1 MKKMMSRFH
10 VNGRLCLGICGFG
23 ALFCLSPLIFL
34 IFGRTRE
41 ANDASLQSFHN
52 LSSDSANSYTAFFFV
67 TIISTA
73 DVLLDLPPKLAAY
86 FRATEKEETSQTATK
101 ISRLSEIERSIFIVG
116 VLLQSAVGFL
126 PTSTDVI
133 IVEFVQNCTKNA
145 SLLLIFAPI
154 SVYLQ
159 RCTTTFTVSR
169 IFAMALISTAG
180 YILQTLSYFVEKRS
194 YSWSLL
200 ILLSGVSMY
209 AVSILFTM
217 FALLSAIKYCIE
229 KIKARKSPGNLSVRT
244 GTTDDSDDEL
254 YTNYIPGLHMLST
267 LILGSAETSVAL
279 TPLDK
284 IEDSIRNRNYVV
296 LFVVVMVLVIEL
308 RVRKNE
314 IARELV
320 RSYTVFFHFVLLQH
334 SYFLSYMNTKRL
346 FHCFINWHCYSIFF
360 F

>member
-1 MKKMMSRFH
+1 MKKMMIRFH

-34 IFGRTRE
+34 IFGRARE
-41 ANDASLQSFHN
+41 ANDASLQSFHT
-52 LSSDSANSYTAFFFV
+52 LTSDSANSYTAFFFV

-154 SVYLQ
+154 SVYLH
-159 RCTTTFTVSR
+159 RCTTTFTISR
-169 IFAMALISTAG
+169 VFAMALISTAG

-200 ILLSGVSMY
+200 ILLSGVFIY

-229 KIKARKSPGNLSVRT
+229 KIKARKNLSVGT

-320 RSYTVFFHFVLLQH
+320 RTHIMFYHFVSHLQ
-334 SYFLSYMNTKRL
+334 SCLLSYLNTHRL
-346 FHCFINWHCYSIFF
+346 FHRSIKLH
-360 F
+360 